1 MTTAVPDPQELLC
14 LARAGNGQ
22 ALGQLLEVYRNYLA
36 LLARVQI
43 GRRLQGK
50 VEAADLVQETF
61 LAAHRDFARFRGTTE
76 GEFVRWLQ
84 KILAGNLADLVR
96 HYYGARRRDVRLER
110 QLSDELYRSSRILAR
125 SLVARGSSPSQLAAR
140 RELAVRLA
148 DAIQTL
154 PADYG
159 EVIILHHLQELSF
172 PEIARH
178 MGRSLDSVKKLWV
191 RGLARL
197 RRSLGDSP

>member
-1 MTTAVPDPQELLC
+1 MDAAVPDPKELLR
-14 LARAGNGQ
+14 LARAGSGE

-76 GEFVRWLQ
+76 GEFVSWLRQ
-84 KILAGNLADLVR
+84 ILAGNLADLVK
-96 HYYGARRRDVRLER
+96 HYYVARRRDVRLER
-110 QLSDELYRSSRILAR
+110 QLSDELDESSRIITR
-125 SLVARGSSPSQLAAR
+125 SLVARGSSPSQQAAR
-140 RELAVRLA
+140 RELAVCLA
-148 DAIQTL
+148 DALQTL

-159 EVIILHHLQELSF
+159 EVIILRHLQELSF
-172 PEIARH
+172 PDVARQ

-191 RGLARL
+191 RALARL
-197 RRSLGDSP
+197 RRSLRESA